1 MYEVRRID
9 KKRVRSPLLALFFT
23 HKIVLDFQRHGVHHG
38 GMKTQNLIKRK
49 LSQPESVVVVQQI
62 LEDNKQAPRCAIAER
77 VCRHFAFFNALG
89 NPQKSGCLKALREL
103 DRAGRLQL
111 PEARRQCPQ
120 AGPRRRTEPVEE
132 PRDVPS
138 AAGQVQQLQLI
149 RVESDTE
156 VRIWN
161 ELMIQEHPRRA
172 GPLVGAQIRYLIG
185 SEQGWLG
192 GLGFSASALQLKA
205 RDQWIGWDAPT
216 RQQQLHR
223 VINLSRFLIR
233 PCVRCHNLASQVL
246 GMSLRRVA
254 DDFELRYGYRPWLV
268 ESFVE
273 KSRYSGTCYQASNWI
288 EVGQTQGR
296 GRQDRAHQHAETVKA
311 IYLYPLENNF
321 RNRMGIERPVREARE
336 MTQGLESDQWAH
348 NEFGGARLGDER
360 LSKRLVESARIQA
373 EMPGE
378 AFSGAGQG
386 NWPLVKGYYR
396 MIEKPDDAAITMD
409 AILAPHRERTLQRM
423 MTQHTVLC
431 IQDGTD
437 LNYNSLAQCQ
447 GLGVIGTNQT
457 SAQSRGLH
465 LHSTLVVTTD
475 GLPLGL
481 LGAQCEAP
489 QGQKEEPEEEEEKA
503 CSRTKPLEERK
514 TFCWI
519 ESLRDSNALAA
530 EMPSTRQ
537 VCVMD
542 READFFELFNEPR
555 HQQVELLVRAK
566 HDRRTEGQYK
576 LFETLRR
583 SEVRGTLTIQI
594 PRQSARP
601 KLSKQKARPHRSE
614 RTAQVALRYQEVE
627 LSPPSEHKDKAPVK
641 LWVVHLHEETPP
653 PGEIPLEWFL
663 LTTIAVTRNWIAE
676 ECIRWYRLRWR
687 IEDWHRV
694 LKSGCGTEK
703 LAYRTAERLKR
714 GIAINMVIAWR
725 IMLMT
730 LLGRECPELP
740 AEVLFSDIE
749 IEVLSAHAVKKNI
762 EPPTQLGEA
771 VQLVASLGGYLGR
784 KKDPPPGYQIMWR
797 GYANLQI
804 LCDGYLLGRSV
815 DTG

>member
-1 MYEVRRID
+1 
-9 KKRVRSPLLALFFT
+9 
-23 HKIVLDFQRHGVHHG
+23 
-38 GMKTQNLIKRK
+38 MKTQNLIKRK

-296 GRQDRAHQHAETVKA
+296 GRQDSAHQHAETVKA

-321 RNRMGIERPVREARE
+321 RSRMGIERPVREALE
-336 MTQGLESDQWAH
+336 MTEGIEGDQWAQ
-348 NEFGGARLGDER
+348 NEFGGAQLGDER
-360 LSKRLVESARIQA
+360 LSKRLIECARIQA
-373 EMPGE
+373 EKPGE
-378 AFSGAGQG
+378 AFSGAAQG
-386 NWPLVKGYYR
+386 NWALVKGYYR
-396 MIEKPDDAAITMD
+396 MIDKPDDGAITMD

-489 QGQKEEPEEEEEKA
+489 QGQKEEPEEEEEKG
-503 CSRTKPLEERK
+503 SSSTKPLEERK

-555 HQQVELLVRAK
+555 HRQVDLLVRAK
-566 HDRRTEGQYK
+566 HDRRTGGEYK

-583 SEVRGTLTIQI
+583 SAVRSTLTIQI

-614 RTAQVALRYQEVE
+614 RTAQVALRYQEIE
-627 LSPPSEHKDKAPVK
+627 LPPPSEHKDKAPVK

-663 LTTIAVTRNWIAE
+663 LTTIAVTSNRIAE
-676 ECIRWYRLRWR
+676 ECLRWYRLRWR

>member
-1 MYEVRRID
+1 
-9 KKRVRSPLLALFFT
+9 
-23 HKIVLDFQRHGVHHG
+23 
-38 GMKTQNLIKRK
+38 MKTQNLIKQK

-62 LEDNKQAPRCAIAER
+62 LEDNKEAPRSAIAER
-77 VCRHFAFFNALG
+77 VCQHFDFFNALG
-89 NPQKSGCLKALREL
+89 KPQKSGCLRALREL
-103 DRAGRLQL
+103 ERIGRFQL
-111 PEARRQCPQ
+111 PEARRQSPQ

-132 PRDVPS
+132 PRDLPS
-138 AAGQVQQLQLI
+138 AVGQIHQLQLI
-149 RVESDTE
+149 RVETDTE

-161 ELMIQEHPRRA
+161 ELMIQEHPRGA
-172 GPLVGAQIRYLIG
+172 GPLVGAQIRYLID
-185 SEQGWLG
+185 SEYGWLG
-192 GLGFSASALQLKA
+192 GLGFSASALQLKD

-216 RQQQLHR
+216 RRQQLHR

-254 DDFELRYGYRPWLV
+254 DDMELRYGYRPWLV

-288 EVGQTQGR
+288 EVGQTRGR
-296 GRQDRAHQHAETVKA
+296 GRQERAHQRAETVKA
-311 IYLYPLENNF
+311 IYLYPLESNW
-321 RNRMGIERPVREARE
+321 RGRMGIERPVREA
-336 MTQGLESDQWAH
+336 LEITEGIEGDQWAQ
-348 NEFGGARLGDER
+348 NEFGGAELGDER
-360 LSKRLVESARIQA
+360 LRKRLVESARVQA

-378 AFSGAGQG
+378 AFSAAAQG

-396 MIEKPDDAAITMD
+396 MIDQPDDSAITMN

-423 MTQHTVLC
+423 MAQQTVLC
-431 IQDGTD
+431 IQDGSD
-437 LNYNSLAQCQ
+437 LNYNRLAQCE

-457 SAQSRGLH
+457 RAQSRGLH

-489 QGQKEEPEEEEEKA
+489 QGRKEGPKEEEEKA
-503 CSRTKPLEERK
+503 SSGKKPIAERK
-514 TFCWI
+514 NFCWI
-519 ESLRDSNALAA
+519 ESLRDSNALTG

-542 READFFELFNEPR
+542 READFYELFCEPR
-555 HQQVELLVRAK
+555 HQQQVELLVRAK
-566 HDRRTEGQYK
+566 HDRRTEGEYK
-576 LFETLRR
+576 LFGTLRR
-583 SEVRGTLTIQI
+583 SAVRRTLSIQI

-601 KLSKQKARPHRSE
+601 KLSKQKARPHRPR
-614 RTAQVALRYQEVE
+614 RTAQVALRYQAVE
-627 LSPPSEHKDKAPVK
+627 LPPPCDHKDTAPVQ
-641 LWVVHLHEETPP
+641 LWVVHIREETPP
-653 PGEIPLEWFL
+653 PGETPLEWLL
-663 LTTIAVTRNWIAE
+663 LTTLAVTSDRIAE

-749 IEVLSAHAVKKNI
+749 IEVLSAHAAKKTLTRPRNW
-762 EPPTQLGEA
+762 ERPC
-771 VQLVASLGGYLGR
+771 
-784 KKDPPPGYQIMWR
+784 
-797 GYANLQI
+797 NL
-804 LCDGYLLGRSV
+804 
-815 DTG
+815 

>member
-1 MYEVRRID
+1 
-9 KKRVRSPLLALFFT
+9 
-23 HKIVLDFQRHGVHHG
+23 
-38 GMKTQNLIKRK
+38 MKTQNLIKRK

-62 LEDNKQAPRCAIAER
+62 LEDNKEAPRSGIAKR
-77 VCRHFAFFNALG
+77 VCQHFAFFNAWG
-89 NPQKSGCLKALREL
+89 KPQKSSCLKALREL
-103 DRAGRLQL
+103 ERVGRFEL
-111 PEARRQCPQ
+111 PQARRPSPQ
-120 AGPRRRTEPVEE
+120 AGPRRRTEPVEA
-132 PRDVPS
+132 PRDLPS
-138 AAGQVQQLQLI
+138 AVGQIQQLQLI
-149 RVESDTE
+149 RVETDTE

-161 ELMIQEHPRRA
+161 ELMIQEHPRGA
-172 GPLVGAQIRYLIG
+172 GPLVGAQIRYLIR
-185 SEQGWLG
+185 SEHGWLG
-192 GLGFSASALQLKA
+192 GLGFSASALQLKD
-205 RDQWIGWDAPT
+205 RDQWIGWDAQT

-233 PCVRCHNLASQVL
+233 PCVRCHNLASRVL

-268 ESFVE
+268 ESFVDQ
-273 KSRYSGTCYQASNWI
+273 SRYSGTCYQASNWI

-296 GRQDRAHQHAETVKA
+296 GRQDSAHQHAETVKA

-321 RNRMGIERPVREARE
+321 RSRMGIELPVREALE
-336 MTQGLESDQWAH
+336 MTEGIDGDQWAQ
-348 NEFGGARLGDER
+348 NEFGGAQLGDER
-360 LSKRLVESARIQA
+360 LSKRLIECARIQA
-373 EMPGE
+373 EKPAE
-378 AFSGAGQG
+378 AFSGAAQG
-386 NWPLVKGYYR
+386 NWALVKGYYR
-396 MIEKPDDAAITMD
+396 MIDKPDDCAITMN
-409 AILAPHRERTLQRM
+409 AILAPHRERTVQRM
-423 MTQHTVLC
+423 MTQQTVLC
-431 IQDGTD
+431 IQDGSD
-437 LNYNSLAQCQ
+437 LNYNRLAQCE

-457 SAQSRGLH
+457 GAQSRGLH

-481 LGAQCEAP
+481 LGAKCEAP

-503 CSRTKPLEERK
+503 SSSKKPIEERK
-514 TFCWI
+514 NFCWI

-530 EMPSTRQ
+530 KMPSTRQ
-537 VCVMD
+537 VCTMD

-555 HQQVELLVRAK
+555 HPQVDLLVRAK
-566 HDRRTEGQYK
+566 HDRRTGGEYK

-583 SEVRGTLTIQI
+583 SAVRSTLTIQI

-614 RTAQVALRYQEVE
+614 RTAQVALRYQEIE
-627 LSPPSEHKDKAPVK
+627 LPPPCEHKGKAPVK
-641 LWVVHLHEETPP
+641 VWVVHLREETPP
-653 PGEIPLEWFL
+653 AGETPLEWFL
-663 LTTIAVTRNWIAE
+663 LTTIAVTSNRIAE
-676 ECIRWYRLRWR
+676 ECLRWYRLRWR

-703 LAYRTAERLKR
+703 LAYRTAERLRR

-762 EPPTQLGEA
+762 DPPTQLGEA

-784 KKDPPPGYQIMWR
+784 KKDPPPGHQIMWR
-797 GYANLQI
+797 GYANLQL

>member
-1 MYEVRRID
+1 
-9 KKRVRSPLLALFFT
+9 
-23 HKIVLDFQRHGVHHG
+23 
-38 GMKTQNLIKRK
+38 MKTQNLIKRK

-62 LEDNKQAPRCAIAER
+62 LEDNKEVPRSGIAKR
-77 VCRHFAFFNALG
+77 VCQHFAFFNAWG
-89 NPQKSGCLKALREL
+89 KPQKSSCLKALREL
-103 DRAGRLQL
+103 ERDGRFEL
-111 PEARRQCPQ
+111 PQARGPSPQ
-120 AGPRRRTEPVEE
+120 AGPRRRPEPVEA
-132 PRDVPS
+132 PRALPS
-138 AAGQVQQLQLI
+138 AVGQIQQLQLI
-149 RVESDTE
+149 RVETDTE

-161 ELMIQEHPRRA
+161 ELMIQEHPRGA

-185 SEQGWLG
+185 SEHGWLG

-233 PCVRCHNLASQVL
+233 PCVRCHNLASRVL

-268 ESFVE
+268 ESFVDQ
-273 KSRYSGTCYQASNWI
+273 SRYSGTCYQASNWI

-296 GRQDRAHQHAETVKA
+296 GRQDSAHQHAETVKA

-321 RNRMGIERPVREARE
+321 RRRMGIALPVREALE
-336 MTQGLESDQWAH
+336 MTEGLEGDQWAQ
-348 NEFGGARLGDER
+348 NEFGGAQLGDER
-360 LSKRLVESARIQA
+360 LSQRLVECARIQA
-373 EMPGE
+373 EKPAE
-378 AFSGAGQG
+378 TFSGAAQG
-386 NWPLVKGYYR
+386 NWALVKGYYR
-396 MIEKPDDAAITMD
+396 MIDKADDSAVTMN
-409 AILAPHRERTLQRM
+409 AILAPHRERTVHRM
-423 MTQHTVLC
+423 RAQPTVLC
-431 IQDGTD
+431 IQDGSD
-437 LNYNSLAQCQ
+437 LNYNSLTKCE

-481 LGAQCEAP
+481 LGGKCEAP
-489 QGQKEEPEEEEEKA
+489 PGQQEAPEEEQEKA
-503 CSRTKPLEERK
+503 SSRKKPLEERK
-514 TFCWI
+514 NFCWI
-519 ESLRDSNALAA
+519 EGLRDSNALAA
-530 EMPSTRQ
+530 ELPSTRQ

-542 READFFELFNEPR
+542 READFYELFCEPR
-555 HQQVELLVRAK
+555 HQRVELLVRAK
-566 HDRRTEGQYK
+566 HDRRTAGEYK

-583 SEVRGTLTIQI
+583 SAVRRTLSLQI

-601 KLSKQKARPHRSE
+601 KLNKHKARPHRSE

-627 LSPPSEHKDKAPVK
+627 LPPPCDHKDKAPVK
-641 LWVVHLHEETPP
+641 IWVVHLREETPP
-653 PGEIPLEWFL
+653 AGEPPLEWFL
-663 LTTIAVTRNWIAE
+663 LTTIAVTSDQIAE
-676 ECIRWYRLRWR
+676 ECIRWYRRRWR

-703 LAYRTAERLKR
+703 LAYKTAERLKR
-714 GIAINMVIAWR
+714 GMAINMVIAWR

-730 LLGRECPELP
+730 LLGRECPQLP

-771 VQLVASLGGYLGR
+771 VQLVASLGGYLAR
-784 KKDPPPGYQIMWR
+784 KKDPPPGHQIMWR
-797 GYANLQI
+797 GYAHLQI